1 MQGRLEKTKRRS
13 KNTHNCNRG
22 AEPVYALNEPTLHE
36 QGKKSKGKQKKE
48 NKINSEKAKD
58 AYMYL

>member
-1 MQGRLEKTKRRS
+1 MQDRQEKTKRRS

-36 QGKKSKGKQKKE
+36 QGKKSKGKQKKGE
-48 NKINSEKAKD
+48 QNKFRES
-58 AYMYL
+58 